1 MKYSLNPMKY
11 SLIAA
16 AVLSS
21 AALWAQDL
29 PQMSPKTTFEQRIGL
44 TDAKVT
50 YGRPSA
56 RGRDIFSE
64 IVPPGEHWR
73 LGANTKTLL
82 TLSSEVKFVGGA
94 LTAETSSLSSIYSLV
109 DQSSEVNLDGGALPA
124 GTYSLSLFPNDGV
137 WVLVINKNLEG
148 WGIYEY
154 NEKYDALRVSAPVEF
169 SSMKTESLLLAWDN
183 IQTNSADLIVSWG
196 DRMARFPMKVPT
208 ERLAKENIAKAIA
221 DPKAEWTVFRNAA
234 RYARENKMPEAESW
248 AKTAVKMKSDNWGTH
263 YLLAQILEENGKMS
277 EALKAAQNSL
287 EAGLTD
293 AKKMKKAF
301 ANEADVQALISR
313 LK

>member
-1 MKYSLNPMKY
+1 MKY

-21 AALWAQDL
+21 AGLWAQDL

-44 TDAKVT
+44 TDAKLT
-50 YGRPSA
+50 YSRPSA

-82 TLSSEVKFVGGA
+82 TLSSEVNF
-94 LTAETSSLSSIYSLV
+94 TS
-109 DQSSEVNLDGGALPA
+109 GALPA
-124 GTYSLSLFPNDGV
+124 GTYSLSLFPNDGE
-137 WVLVINKNLEG
+137 WVLVINKDLEG

-154 NEKYDALRVSAPVEF
+154 VEKNDALRVSAPMEVGT
-169 SSMKTESLLLAWDN
+169 MKTESLLLAWDN
-183 IQTNSADLIVSWG
+183 VQSNSADLIVSWG

-208 ERLAKENIAKAIA
+208 ERLAKENLAKAIA

-263 YLLAQILEENGKMS
+263 YLLAQILEENGKKS

>member
-1 MKYSLNPMKY
+1 MKY
-11 SLIAA
+11 SLIIA

-44 TDAKVT
+44 TDAKLT
-50 YGRPSA
+50 YSRPSA

-64 IVPPGEHWR
+64 IVPPAEHWR
-73 LGANTKTLL
+73 LGANAKTLL
-82 TLSSEVKFVGGA
+82 TLSSEVNF
-94 LTAETSSLSSIYSLV
+94 TSGS
-109 DQSSEVNLDGGALPA
+109 LPA
-124 GTYSLSLFPNDGV
+124 GTYSLSLFPNDGD
-137 WVLVINKNLEG
+137 WILVINKDLEG
-148 WGIYEY
+148 SGIYEY
-154 NEKYDALRVSAPVEF
+154 NEKNDALRVSAPMEF
-169 SSMKTESLLLAWDN
+169 GSMKTESLLLAWDN
-183 IQTNSADLIVSWG
+183 VQSKSADLIVSWG

-208 ERLAKENIAKAIA
+208 ERLAKENIAKAMA

-234 RYARENKMPEAESW
+234 RFARENKMPEAESW

-263 YLLAQILEENGKMS
+263 YLLAQILEENGKKS

-287 EAGLTD
+287 EAGLAD
-293 AKKMKKAF
+293 GKKMKKPF
-301 ANEADVQALISR
+301 ASEPDVQALISR

>member
-1 MKYSLNPMKY
+1 MKY

-44 TDAKVT
+44 TDAKLT
-50 YGRPSA
+50 YSRPSA

-82 TLSSEVKFVGGA
+82 TLSSEVNF
-94 LTAETSSLSSIYSLV
+94 TS
-109 DQSSEVNLDGGALPA
+109 GALPA
-124 GTYSLSLFPNDGV
+124 GTYSLSLFPNDGE
-137 WVLVINKNLEG
+137 WVLVINKDLEG

-154 NEKYDALRVSAPVEF
+154 VEKNDALRVSAPMEVGT
-169 SSMKTESLLLAWDN
+169 MNTESLLVAWDN
-183 IQTNSADLIVSWG
+183 VQSNSADLIVSWG

-208 ERLAKENIAKAIA
+208 ERLAKENLAKAMA
-221 DPKAEWTVFRNAA
+221 DPKAEWTVYRNAA

-248 AKTAVKMKSDNWGTH
+248 AKTAVKMKSDNWSTH
-263 YLLAQILEENGKMS
+263 YLLAQILEENGKKS

>member
-1 MKYSLNPMKY
+1 MKYSIM
-11 SLIAA
+11 IAA
-16 AVLSS
+16 ALSS

-56 RGRDIFSE
+56 RERDIFSE

-82 TLSSEVKFVGGA
+82 TLSSEVNFD
-94 LTAETSSLSSIYSLV
+94 S
-109 DQSSEVNLDGGALPA
+109 GALPA
-124 GTYSLSLFPNDGV
+124 GTYSLSLFPNDGE
-137 WVLVINKNLEG
+137 WVLVINKDLEG

-154 NEKYDALRVSAPVEF
+154 VEKNDALRVSAPVEF
-169 SSMKTESLLLAWDN
+169 GSMKTESLLLAWDN

-208 ERLAKENIAKAIA
+208 ERLAKENLAKALA
-221 DPKAEWTVFRNAA
+221 DPKAEWTVYRNAA

-248 AKTAVKMKSDNWGTH
+248 AKTAVKMKSDNWSTH
-263 YLLAQILEENGKMS
+263 YLLAQILEENGKKS

-287 EAGLTD
+287 EAGLAD
-293 AKKMKKAF
+293 GKKMKKAF
-301 ANEADVQALISR
+301 ANESDVQALISR

>member
-1 MKYSLNPMKY
+1 MKY

-29 PQMSPKTTFEQRIGL
+29 PQLSPKTTFEQRIGL

-50 YGRPSA
+50 YSRPSA

-82 TLSSEVKFVGGA
+82 TLSSEVNFEA
-94 LTAETSSLSSIYSLV
+94 
-109 DQSSEVNLDGGALPA
+109 GALPA
-124 GTYSLSLFPNDGV
+124 GTYSLSLFPKDGE
-137 WVLVINKNLEG
+137 WVLVINKDLEG

-154 NEKYDALRVSAPVEF
+154 VEKKDALRVSAPVEF
-169 SSMKTESLLLAWDN
+169 GSMKTESLLLAWDN

-196 DRMARFPMKVPT
+196 DRMARFPMTVPT

-263 YLLAQILEENGKMS
+263 YLLAQILEENGKKS

>member
-1 MKYSLNPMKY
+1 MKY

-44 TDAKVT
+44 TDAKLT
-50 YGRPSA
+50 YSRPSA

-82 TLSSEVKFVGGA
+82 TLSSEVNF
-94 LTAETSSLSSIYSLV
+94 TS
-109 DQSSEVNLDGGALPA
+109 GALPA
-124 GTYSLSLFPNDGV
+124 GTYSLSLFPNDGE
-137 WVLVINKNLEG
+137 WVLVINKDLEG

-154 NEKYDALRVSAPVEF
+154 VEKNDALRVSAPMEVG
-169 SSMKTESLLLAWDN
+169 SMKTESLLLAWDN
-183 IQTNSADLIVSWG
+183 VQSNSADLIVSWG

-208 ERLAKENIAKAIA
+208 ERLAKENIAKAMA
-221 DPKAEWTVFRNAA
+221 DPKAEWTVYRNAA

-248 AKTAVKMKSDNWGTH
+248 AKTAVKMKSDNWSTH
-263 YLLAQILEENGKMS
+263 YLLAQILEENGKKS

-287 EAGLTD
+287 EAGLAD
-293 AKKMKKAF
+293 GKKMKKAF
-301 ANEADVQALISR
+301 ANEPDVQALISR

>member
-1 MKYSLNPMKY
+1 MKY

-21 AALWAQDL
+21 AGLWAQDL

-44 TDAKVT
+44 TDAKLT
-50 YGRPSA
+50 YSRPSA

-82 TLSSEVKFVGGA
+82 TLSSEVNF
-94 LTAETSSLSSIYSLV
+94 TS
-109 DQSSEVNLDGGALPA
+109 GALPA
-124 GTYSLSLFPNDGV
+124 GTYSLSLFPNDGE
-137 WVLVINKNLEG
+137 WVLVINKDLEG

-154 NEKYDALRVSAPVEF
+154 VEKNDALRVSAPMEVGT
-169 SSMKTESLLLAWDN
+169 MKTESLLLAWDN
-183 IQTNSADLIVSWG
+183 VQSNSADLIVSWG

-208 ERLAKENIAKAIA
+208 ERLAKENLAKALA
-221 DPKAEWTVFRNAA
+221 DPKAEWTVYRNAA

-248 AKTAVKMKSDNWGTH
+248 AKTAVKMKSDNWSTH
-263 YLLAQILEENGKMS
+263 YLLAQILEENGKKS

-301 ANEADVQALISR
+301 ANEADVQALMSR

>member
-1 MKYSLNPMKY
+1 MKY
-11 SLIAA
+11 SLIIA

-56 RGRDIFSE
+56 RERDIFSE

-82 TLSSEVKFVGGA
+82 TLSSEVNF
-94 LTAETSSLSSIYSLV
+94 SS
-109 DQSSEVNLDGGALPA
+109 GALPA
-124 GTYSLSLFPNDGV
+124 GTYSLSLFPNDGE
-137 WVLVINKNLEG
+137 WVLVINKDLEG

-154 NEKYDALRVSAPVEF
+154 NEKSDALRVSAPVEF
-169 SSMKTESLLLAWDN
+169 GSMKTESLLLAWDN

-208 ERLAKENIAKAIA
+208 ERLAKENLAKALA
-221 DPKAEWTVFRNAA
+221 DPKAEWTVYRNAA

-263 YLLAQILEENGKMS
+263 YLLAQILEENGKKS

-287 EAGLTD
+287 EAGLAD
-293 AKKMKKAF
+293 GKKMKKAF
-301 ANEADVQALISR
+301 ANEPDVQALISR

>member
-1 MKYSLNPMKY
+1 MKN

-29 PQMSPKTTFEQRIGL
+29 PQLSPKTTFEQRIGL

-50 YGRPSA
+50 YSRPSA

-82 TLSSEVKFVGGA
+82 TLSSEVNFEGGA
-94 LTAETSSLSSIYSLV
+94 LA
-109 DQSSEVNLDGGALPA
+109 A
-124 GTYSLSLFPNDGV
+124 GTYSLSLFPNDGE
-137 WVLVINKNLEG
+137 WVLVINKDLEG

-154 NEKYDALRVSAPVEF
+154 VEKKDALRVSAPVEF
-169 SSMKTESLLLAWDN
+169 GSMKTESLLLAWDN

-196 DRMARFPMKVPT
+196 DRMARFPMTVPT

-221 DPKAEWTVFRNAA
+221 DPKAEWTVFRNVA

-263 YLLAQILEENGKMS
+263 YLLAQILEENGKKS

>member
-1 MKYSLNPMKY
+1 MKY

-50 YGRPSA
+50 YSRPSA

-82 TLSSEVKFVGGA
+82 TLSSEVKF
-94 LTAETSSLSSIYSLV
+94 TSGV
-109 DQSSEVNLDGGALPA
+109 LPA
-124 GTYSLSLFPNDGV
+124 GTYSLSLFPNDGE
-137 WVLVINKNLEG
+137 WVLVINKDLEG

-154 NEKYDALRVSAPVEF
+154 KEKSDALRVSAPVEF
-169 SSMKTESLLLAWDN
+169 GSMKTESLLLAWDN

-196 DRMARFPMKVPT
+196 DRMARFPMNVPT
-208 ERLAKENIAKAIA
+208 ERLAKENLAKALA

-263 YLLAQILEENGKMS
+263 YLLAQILEENGKKS

>member
-1 MKYSLNPMKY
+1 MKY

-21 AALWAQDL
+21 AGLWAQDL

-44 TDAKVT
+44 TDAKLT
-50 YGRPSA
+50 YSRPSA

-82 TLSSEVKFVGGA
+82 TLSSEVNF
-94 LTAETSSLSSIYSLV
+94 TS
-109 DQSSEVNLDGGALPA
+109 GALPA
-124 GTYSLSLFPNDGV
+124 GTYSLSLFPNDGE
-137 WVLVINKNLEG
+137 WVVVITKDLEG

-154 NEKYDALRVSAPVEF
+154 VEKNDALRVSAPMEVGT
-169 SSMKTESLLLAWDN
+169 MKTESLLLAWDN
-183 IQTNSADLIVSWG
+183 VQSNSADLIVSWG

-208 ERLAKENIAKAIA
+208 ERLAKENIAKAMA
-221 DPKAEWTVFRNAA
+221 DPKAEWTVYRNAA

-248 AKTAVKMKSDNWGTH
+248 AKTAVKMKSDNWSTH
-263 YLLAQILEENGKMS
+263 YLLAQILEENGKKS

>member
-1 MKYSLNPMKY
+1 MKY

-50 YGRPSA
+50 YSRPSA

-82 TLSSEVKFVGGA
+82 TLSSEVNF
-94 LTAETSSLSSIYSLV
+94 E
-109 DQSSEVNLDGGALPA
+109 GGALPA
-124 GTYSLSLFPNDGV
+124 GTYSLSLFPNDGE
-137 WVLVINKNLEG
+137 WILVINKDLEG

-154 NEKYDALRVSAPVEF
+154 VEKNDALRVSAPVEF
-169 SSMKTESLLLAWDN
+169 GTMKTESLLLAWDN

-208 ERLAKENIAKAIA
+208 ERLAKENLAKALA
-221 DPKAEWTVFRNAA
+221 DPKAEWTVYRNAA

-263 YLLAQILEENGKMS
+263 YLLAQILEENGKKS

-287 EAGLTD
+287 EAGLAD

>member
-1 MKYSLNPMKY
+1 MKY

-21 AALWAQDL
+21 AGLWAQDL

-44 TDAKVT
+44 TDAKLT
-50 YGRPSA
+50 YSRPSA

-82 TLSSEVKFVGGA
+82 TLSSEVNF
-94 LTAETSSLSSIYSLV
+94 SS
-109 DQSSEVNLDGGALPA
+109 GALPA
-124 GTYSLSLFPNDGV
+124 GTYSLSLFPNDGE
-137 WVLVINKNLEG
+137 WVLVINKDLEG

-154 NEKYDALRVSAPVEF
+154 VEKNDALRVSAPMEVGT
-169 SSMKTESLLLAWDN
+169 MKTESLLLAWDN
-183 IQTNSADLIVSWG
+183 VQSNSADLIVSWG

-208 ERLAKENIAKAIA
+208 ERLAKENLAKAIA

-248 AKTAVKMKSDNWGTH
+248 AKTAVKMKSDNWSTH
-263 YLLAQILEENGKMS
+263 YLLAQILEENGKKS

-293 AKKMKKAF
+293 AKKMKKPF
-301 ANEADVQALISR
+301 ANEPDVQALISR

>member
-1 MKYSLNPMKY
+1 MKN
-11 SLIAA
+11 SLIIA

-21 AALWAQDL
+21 TALWAQDL
-29 PQMSPKTTFEQRIGL
+29 PQLSPKTTFEQRIGL
-44 TDAKVT
+44 TDAKLT
-50 YGRPSA
+50 YSRPSA

-82 TLSSEVKFVGGA
+82 TLSSEVNFTSGA
-94 LTAETSSLSSIYSLV
+94 LA
-109 DQSSEVNLDGGALPA
+109 A
-124 GTYSLSLFPNDGV
+124 GTYSLSLFPNDGD
-137 WVLVINKNLEG
+137 WVLVISTNVEG

-154 NEKYDALRVSAPVEF
+154 NEKNDALRVSAPMEF
-169 SSMKTESLLLAWDN
+169 GSMKTESLLLAWDN
-183 IQTNSADLIVSWG
+183 IQANSADLIVSWG

-208 ERLAKENIAKAIA
+208 ERLAKENIAKAMA

-248 AKTAVKMKSDNWGTH
+248 AKTAVKMKSDNWSTH
-263 YLLAQILEENGKMS
+263 YLLAQILEENGKKS

-287 EAGLTD
+287 EAGLAD
-293 AKKMKKAF
+293 AKKMKKPF
-301 ANEADVQALISR
+301 ASEADVQALISR

>member
-1 MKYSLNPMKY
+1 MKY

-44 TDAKVT
+44 TDAKLT
-50 YGRPSA
+50 YSRPSA

-82 TLSSEVKFVGGA
+82 TLSS
-94 LTAETSSLSSIYSLV
+94 
-109 DQSSEVNLDGGALPA
+109 DVNFDSGALPA
-124 GTYSLSLFPNDGV
+124 GTYSLSLFPNDGE
-137 WVLVINKNLEG
+137 WVLVINKDLEG

-154 NEKYDALRVSAPVEF
+154 NEKNDALRVSAPVEF
-169 SSMKTESLLLAWDN
+169 GSMKTESLLLAWDN

-208 ERLAKENIAKAIA
+208 ERLAKENLAKALA
-221 DPKAEWTVFRNAA
+221 DPKAEWTVYRNAA

-263 YLLAQILEENGKMS
+263 YLLAQILEENGKKS

>member
-1 MKYSLNPMKY
+1 MKY

-29 PQMSPKTTFEQRIGL
+29 PQLSPKTTFEQRIGL

-56 RGRDIFSE
+56 RERDIFSE

-82 TLSSEVKFVGGA
+82 TLSSEVNF
-94 LTAETSSLSSIYSLV
+94 E
-109 DQSSEVNLDGGALPA
+109 GGALPA
-124 GTYSLSLFPNDGV
+124 GTYSLSLFPNDGE
-137 WVLVINKNLEG
+137 WVLVISKDLEG
-148 WGIYEY
+148 FGIYEY
-154 NEKYDALRVSAPVEF
+154 NEKSDALRVSAPVEF
-169 SSMKTESLLLAWDN
+169 GSMKTESLLLAWDN

-208 ERLAKENIAKAIA
+208 ERLAKENLAKAVA

-263 YLLAQILEENGKMS
+263 YLLAQILEENGKKL

-293 AKKMKKAF
+293 GKKMKKAF
-301 ANEADVQALISR
+301 AYEADVQALIMR

>member
-1 MKYSLNPMKY
+1 M
-11 SLIAA
+11 IA

-44 TDAKVT
+44 TDAKLT
-50 YGRPSA
+50 YSRPSA

-82 TLSSEVKFVGGA
+82 TLSSEVNF
-94 LTAETSSLSSIYSLV
+94 SS
-109 DQSSEVNLDGGALPA
+109 GALPA
-124 GTYSLSLFPNDGV
+124 GTYSLSLFPNDGD
-137 WVLVINKNLEG
+137 WVLVINKDLEG

-154 NEKYDALRVSAPVEF
+154 NEKSDALRVSAPVEF
-169 SSMKTESLLLAWDN
+169 GSMKTESLLLAWDN
-183 IQTNSADLIVSWG
+183 VQSNSADLIVSWG

-208 ERLAKENIAKAIA
+208 ERLAKENLAKALA
-221 DPKAEWTVFRNAA
+221 DPKAEWTVYRNAA

-263 YLLAQILEENGKMS
+263 YLLAQILEENGKKS

-287 EAGLTD
+287 EAGLAD
-293 AKKMKKAF
+293 GKKMKKAF
-301 ANEADVQALISR
+301 ANESDVQALISR

>member
-1 MKYSLNPMKY
+1 MKY

-44 TDAKVT
+44 TDAKLT

-56 RGRDIFSE
+56 RERDIFSE

-82 TLSSEVKFVGGA
+82 TLSS
-94 LTAETSSLSSIYSLV
+94 
-109 DQSSEVNLDGGALPA
+109 DVNFSAGALPA
-124 GTYSLSLFPNDGV
+124 GTYSLSLFPNDGE
-137 WVLVINKNLEG
+137 WVLVINKDLEG

-154 NEKYDALRVSAPVEF
+154 VEKSDALRVSAPVEF
-169 SSMKTESLLLAWDN
+169 GSMKTESLLLAWDN

-263 YLLAQILEENGKMS
+263 YLLAQILEENGKKS

-301 ANEADVQALISR
+301 ANEPDVQALISR

>member
-1 MKYSLNPMKY
+1 MKYSIM
-11 SLIAA
+11 IA

-50 YGRPSA
+50 YSRPSA

-82 TLSSEVKFVGGA
+82 TLSSEVNF
-94 LTAETSSLSSIYSLV
+94 SS
-109 DQSSEVNLDGGALPA
+109 GALPA
-124 GTYSLSLFPNDGV
+124 GTYSLSLFPNDGD
-137 WVLVINKNLEG
+137 WVLVINKDLEG

-154 NEKYDALRVSAPVEF
+154 NEKSDALRVSAPVEF
-169 SSMKTESLLLAWDN
+169 GSMKTESLLLAWDN
-183 IQTNSADLIVSWG
+183 VQSNSADLIVSWG

-208 ERLAKENIAKAIA
+208 ERLAKENLAKALA
-221 DPKAEWTVFRNAA
+221 DPKAEWTVYRNAA

-263 YLLAQILEENGKMS
+263 YLLAQILEENGKKS

-287 EAGLTD
+287 EAGLAD
-293 AKKMKKAF
+293 GKKMKKAF
-301 ANEADVQALISR
+301 ANESDVQALISR

>member
-1 MKYSLNPMKY
+1 MKY
-11 SLIAA
+11 SLIIA

-50 YGRPSA
+50 YSRPSA

-82 TLSSEVKFVGGA
+82 TLSSEVNF
-94 LTAETSSLSSIYSLV
+94 SS
-109 DQSSEVNLDGGALPA
+109 GALPA
-124 GTYSLSLFPNDGV
+124 GTYSLSLFPNDGD
-137 WVLVINKNLEG
+137 WVLVINKDLEG

-154 NEKYDALRVSAPVEF
+154 NEKSDALRVSAPVEF
-169 SSMKTESLLLAWDN
+169 GSMKTESLLLAWDN
-183 IQTNSADLIVSWG
+183 VQSNSADLIVSWG

-208 ERLAKENIAKAIA
+208 ERLAKENLAKALA
-221 DPKAEWTVFRNAA
+221 DPKAEWTVYRNAA

-263 YLLAQILEENGKMS
+263 YLLAQILEENGKKS

-287 EAGLTD
+287 EAGLAD
-293 AKKMKKAF
+293 GKKMKKAF
-301 ANEADVQALISR
+301 ANESDVQALISR

>member
-1 MKYSLNPMKY
+1 MKN
-11 SLIAA
+11 SLIIA

-21 AALWAQDL
+21 TALWAQDL
-29 PQMSPKTTFEQRIGL
+29 PQLSPKTTFEQRIGL
-44 TDAKVT
+44 TDAKLT
-50 YGRPSA
+50 YSRPSA

-82 TLSSEVKFVGGA
+82 TLSSEVNFTSGA
-94 LTAETSSLSSIYSLV
+94 LA
-109 DQSSEVNLDGGALPA
+109 A
-124 GTYSLSLFPNDGV
+124 GTYSLSLFPNDGD
-137 WVLVINKNLEG
+137 WVLVISTNVEG

-154 NEKYDALRVSAPVEF
+154 NEKNDALRVSAPMEF
-169 SSMKTESLLLAWDN
+169 GSMKTESLLLAWDN
-183 IQTNSADLIVSWG
+183 IQANSADLIVSWG

-208 ERLAKENIAKAIA
+208 ERLAKENIAKAMA

-248 AKTAVKMKSDNWGTH
+248 AKTAVKMKSDNWSTH
-263 YLLAQILEENGKMS
+263 YLLAQILEENGKKS

-287 EAGLTD
+287 EAGLAD
-293 AKKMKKAF
+293 AKKMKKPF
-301 ANEADVQALISR
+301 ANEPDVQALISR

>member
-1 MKYSLNPMKY
+1 MKY

-44 TDAKVT
+44 TDAKLT
-50 YGRPSA
+50 YSRPSA

-82 TLSSEVKFVGGA
+82 TLSSEVNF
-94 LTAETSSLSSIYSLV
+94 E
-109 DQSSEVNLDGGALPA
+109 GGALPA
-124 GTYSLSLFPNDGV
+124 GTYSLSLFPNDGE
-137 WVLVINKNLEG
+137 WVLVINKDLEG

-154 NEKYDALRVSAPVEF
+154 VEKNDALRVSAPMEVGT
-169 SSMKTESLLLAWDN
+169 MKTESLLLAWDN
-183 IQTNSADLIVSWG
+183 VQSNSADLIVSWG

-208 ERLAKENIAKAIA
+208 ERLAKENLAKALA
-221 DPKAEWTVFRNAA
+221 DPKAEWTVYRNAA

-248 AKTAVKMKSDNWGTH
+248 AKTAVKMKSDNWSTH
-263 YLLAQILEENGKMS
+263 YLLAQILEENGKKS

>member
-1 MKYSLNPMKY
+1 MKY

-21 AALWAQDL
+21 AGLWAQDL

-44 TDAKVT
+44 TDAKLT
-50 YGRPSA
+50 YSRPSA

-82 TLSSEVKFVGGA
+82 TLSSEVNF
-94 LTAETSSLSSIYSLV
+94 TS
-109 DQSSEVNLDGGALPA
+109 GALPA
-124 GTYSLSLFPNDGV
+124 GTYSLSLFPNDGE
-137 WVLVINKNLEG
+137 WVLVINKDLEG

-154 NEKYDALRVSAPVEF
+154 NEKNDALRVSAPMEVGT
-169 SSMKTESLLLAWDN
+169 MNTESLLLAWDN
-183 IQTNSADLIVSWG
+183 VQSNSADLIVSWG

-208 ERLAKENIAKAIA
+208 ERLAKENLAKALA
-221 DPKAEWTVFRNAA
+221 DPKAEWTVYRNAA

-248 AKTAVKMKSDNWGTH
+248 AKTAVKMKSDNWSTH
-263 YLLAQILEENGKMS
+263 YLLAQILEENGKKS

>member
-1 MKYSLNPMKY
+1 MKY

-21 AALWAQDL
+21 AGLWAQDL

-44 TDAKVT
+44 TDAKLT
-50 YGRPSA
+50 YSRPSA

-82 TLSSEVKFVGGA
+82 TLSSEVNF
-94 LTAETSSLSSIYSLV
+94 E
-109 DQSSEVNLDGGALPA
+109 GGALPA
-124 GTYSLSLFPNDGV
+124 GTYSLSLFPNDGE
-137 WVLVINKNLEG
+137 WVLVINKDLEG

-154 NEKYDALRVSAPVEF
+154 VEKNDALRVSAPVEF
-169 SSMKTESLLLAWDN
+169 GSMKTESLLLAWDN

-208 ERLAKENIAKAIA
+208 ERLAKENLAKALA
-221 DPKAEWTVFRNAA
+221 DPKAEWTVYRNAA

-248 AKTAVKMKSDNWGTH
+248 AKTAVKMKSDNWSTH
-263 YLLAQILEENGKMS
+263 YLLAQILEENGKKS

-287 EAGLTD
+287 EAGLAD
-293 AKKMKKAF
+293 GKKMKKPF
-301 ANEADVQALISR
+301 ANESDVQALISR

>member
-1 MKYSLNPMKY
+1 MKY
-11 SLIAA
+11 SLIIA

-44 TDAKVT
+44 TDAKLT
-50 YGRPSA
+50 YSRPSA

-82 TLSSEVKFVGGA
+82 TLSSEVNF
-94 LTAETSSLSSIYSLV
+94 SS
-109 DQSSEVNLDGGALPA
+109 GALPA
-124 GTYSLSLFPNDGV
+124 GTYSLSLFPNDGD
-137 WVLVINKNLEG
+137 WVLVISTNIEG

-154 NEKYDALRVSAPVEF
+154 DEKNDALRVTAPMEVG
-169 SSMKTESLLLAWDN
+169 SMKTESLLLAWDN
-183 IQTNSADLIVSWG
+183 VQSNSADLIVSWG

-208 ERLAKENIAKAIA
+208 ERLAKENLAKAMA
-221 DPKAEWTVFRNAA
+221 DPKAEWTVYRNAA

-263 YLLAQILEENGKMS
+263 YLLAQILEENGKKS

-287 EAGLTD
+287 EAGL
-293 AKKMKKAF
+293 AEGKKMKKAF
-301 ANEADVQALISR
+301 ANEPDVQALISR

>member
-1 MKYSLNPMKY
+1 MKY

-44 TDAKVT
+44 TDAKLT
-50 YGRPSA
+50 YSRPSA

-82 TLSSEVKFVGGA
+82 TLSSEVNF
-94 LTAETSSLSSIYSLV
+94 TS
-109 DQSSEVNLDGGALPA
+109 GALPA
-124 GTYSLSLFPNDGV
+124 GTYSLSLFPNDGE
-137 WVLVINKNLEG
+137 WVLVINKDLEG

-154 NEKYDALRVSAPVEF
+154 VEKNDALRVSAPMEVGT
-169 SSMKTESLLLAWDN
+169 MKTESLLLAWDN
-183 IQTNSADLIVSWG
+183 VQSNSADLIVSWG

-208 ERLAKENIAKAIA
+208 ERLAKENLAKALA
-221 DPKAEWTVFRNAA
+221 DPKAEWTVYRNAA

-248 AKTAVKMKSDNWGTH
+248 AKTAVKMKSDNWSTH
-263 YLLAQILEENGKMS
+263 YLLAQILEENGKKS

>member
-1 MKYSLNPMKY
+1 MKYSIM
-11 SLIAA
+11 IA

-44 TDAKVT
+44 TDAKLT
-50 YGRPSA
+50 YSRPSA

-82 TLSSEVKFVGGA
+82 TLSSEVNF
-94 LTAETSSLSSIYSLV
+94 SS
-109 DQSSEVNLDGGALPA
+109 GALPA
-124 GTYSLSLFPNDGV
+124 GTYSLSPFPNDGD
-137 WVLVINKNLEG
+137 WVLVISTNIEG

-154 NEKYDALRVSAPVEF
+154 DEKNDALRVTAPMEVG
-169 SSMKTESLLLAWDN
+169 SMKTESLLLAWDN

-208 ERLAKENIAKAIA
+208 ERLAKENLAKALA
-221 DPKAEWTVFRNAA
+221 DPKAEWTVYRNAA

-263 YLLAQILEENGKMS
+263 YLLAQILEENGKKS

-287 EAGLTD
+287 EAGLAD
-293 AKKMKKAF
+293 GKKMKKAF
-301 ANEADVQALISR
+301 ANESDVQALISR

>member
-1 MKYSLNPMKY
+1 MKY

-56 RGRDIFSE
+56 RERDIFSE

-82 TLSSEVKFVGGA
+82 TLSSEVNF
-94 LTAETSSLSSIYSLV
+94 SS
-109 DQSSEVNLDGGALPA
+109 GALPA
-124 GTYSLSLFPNDGV
+124 GTYSLSLFPNDGE
-137 WVLVINKNLEG
+137 WVLVINKDLEG

-154 NEKYDALRVSAPVEF
+154 NEKSDALRVSAPVEF
-169 SSMKTESLLLAWDN
+169 GSMKTESLLLAWDN
-183 IQTNSADLIVSWG
+183 IQNNSADLIVSWG

-208 ERLAKENIAKAIA
+208 ERLAKENLAKALA
-221 DPKAEWTVFRNAA
+221 DPKAEWTVYRNAA

-263 YLLAQILEENGKMS
+263 YLLAQILEENGKKS

-287 EAGLTD
+287 EAGLAD
-293 AKKMKKAF
+293 GKKMKKAF
-301 ANEADVQALISR
+301 ANESDVQALISR

>member
-1 MKYSLNPMKY
+1 MKN
-11 SLIAA
+11 SLIIA

-21 AALWAQDL
+21 TALWAQDL
-29 PQMSPKTTFEQRIGL
+29 PQLSPKTTFEQRIGL
-44 TDAKVT
+44 TDAKLT
-50 YGRPSA
+50 YSRPSA

-82 TLSSEVKFVGGA
+82 TLSSEVNFTSGA
-94 LTAETSSLSSIYSLV
+94 LA
-109 DQSSEVNLDGGALPA
+109 A
-124 GTYSLSLFPNDGV
+124 GTYSLSLFPNDGD
-137 WVLVINKNLEG
+137 WVLVISTNVEG

-154 NEKYDALRVSAPVEF
+154 NEKNDALRVSAPMEF
-169 SSMKTESLLLAWDN
+169 GSMKTESLLLAWDN
-183 IQTNSADLIVSWG
+183 IQANSADLIVSWG

-208 ERLAKENIAKAIA
+208 ERLAKENLAKAMA

-248 AKTAVKMKSDNWGTH
+248 AKTAVKMKSDNWSTH
-263 YLLAQILEENGKMS
+263 YLLAQILEENGKKS

-287 EAGLTD
+287 EAGLAD
-293 AKKMKKAF
+293 GKKMKKPF
-301 ANEADVQALISR
+301 ASEPDVQALISR

>member
-1 MKYSLNPMKY
+1 M
-11 SLIAA
+11 IA

-44 TDAKVT
+44 TDAKLT
-50 YGRPSA
+50 YSRPSA

-82 TLSSEVKFVGGA
+82 TLSSEVNF
-94 LTAETSSLSSIYSLV
+94 SS
-109 DQSSEVNLDGGALPA
+109 GALPA
-124 GTYSLSLFPNDGV
+124 GTYSLSLFPNDGD
-137 WVLVINKNLEG
+137 WVLVISTNIEG

-154 NEKYDALRVSAPVEF
+154 DEKNDALRVTAPMEVG
-169 SSMKTESLLLAWDN
+169 SMKTESLLLAWDN
-183 IQTNSADLIVSWG
+183 VQSNSADLIVSWG

-208 ERLAKENIAKAIA
+208 ERLAKENLAKALA
-221 DPKAEWTVFRNAA
+221 DPKAEWTVYRNAA

-263 YLLAQILEENGKMS
+263 YLLAQILEENGKKS

-287 EAGLTD
+287 EAGLAD
-293 AKKMKKAF
+293 GKKMKKAF
-301 ANEADVQALISR
+301 ANESDVQALISR

>member
-1 MKYSLNPMKY
+1 MKY

-50 YGRPSA
+50 YSRPSA

-82 TLSSEVKFVGGA
+82 TLSSEVNF
-94 LTAETSSLSSIYSLV
+94 E
-109 DQSSEVNLDGGALPA
+109 GGALPA
-124 GTYSLSLFPNDGV
+124 GTYSLSLFPNDGE
-137 WVLVINKNLEG
+137 WVLVINKDLEG

-154 NEKYDALRVSAPVEF
+154 NEKNDALRVSAPVEF
-169 SSMKTESLLLAWDN
+169 GSMKTESLLLAWDN

-221 DPKAEWTVFRNAA
+221 DPKAEWTVYRNAA

-263 YLLAQILEENGKMS
+263 YLLAQILEENGKKS

>member
-1 MKYSLNPMKY
+1 MKY

-21 AALWAQDL
+21 AGLWAQDL

-44 TDAKVT
+44 TDAKLT
-50 YGRPSA
+50 YSRPSA

-82 TLSSEVKFVGGA
+82 TLSSEVNF
-94 LTAETSSLSSIYSLV
+94 TS
-109 DQSSEVNLDGGALPA
+109 GALPA
-124 GTYSLSLFPNDGV
+124 GTYSLSLFPNDGE
-137 WVLVINKNLEG
+137 WVLVINKDLEG

-154 NEKYDALRVSAPVEF
+154 VEKNDALRVSAPMEVGT
-169 SSMKTESLLLAWDN
+169 MKTESLLLAWDN
-183 IQTNSADLIVSWG
+183 VQSNSADLIVSWG

-208 ERLAKENIAKAIA
+208 ERLAKENLAKAIA

-248 AKTAVKMKSDNWGTH
+248 AKTAVKMKSDNWSTH
-263 YLLAQILEENGKMS
+263 YLLAQILEENGKKS

>member
-1 MKYSLNPMKY
+1 MKY

-44 TDAKVT
+44 TDAKLT
-50 YGRPSA
+50 YSRPSA

-82 TLSSEVKFVGGA
+82 TLSSEVNF
-94 LTAETSSLSSIYSLV
+94 E
-109 DQSSEVNLDGGALPA
+109 GGALPA
-124 GTYSLSLFPNDGV
+124 GTYSLSLFPNDGE
-137 WVLVINKNLEG
+137 WVLVINKDLEG

-154 NEKYDALRVSAPVEF
+154 VEKNDALRVRAPVEF
-169 SSMKTESLLLAWDN
+169 GSMKTESLLLAWDN

-208 ERLAKENIAKAIA
+208 ERLAKENLAKALA
-221 DPKAEWTVFRNAA
+221 DPKAEWTVYRNAA

-248 AKTAVKMKSDNWGTH
+248 AKTAVKMKSDNWSTH
-263 YLLAQILEENGKMS
+263 YLLAQILEENGKKS

-287 EAGLTD
+287 EAGLAD
-293 AKKMKKAF
+293 GKKMKKLF

>member
-1 MKYSLNPMKY
+1 M
-11 SLIAA
+11 IA

-44 TDAKVT
+44 TDAKLT
-50 YGRPSA
+50 YSRPSA

-82 TLSSEVKFVGGA
+82 TLSSEVNF
-94 LTAETSSLSSIYSLV
+94 SS
-109 DQSSEVNLDGGALPA
+109 GALPA
-124 GTYSLSLFPNDGV
+124 GTYSLSLFPNDGDL
-137 WVLVINKNLEG
+137 VLVISTNIEG

-154 NEKYDALRVSAPVEF
+154 DEKNDALRVTAPMEVG
-169 SSMKTESLLLAWDN
+169 SMMTESLLLAWDN
-183 IQTNSADLIVSWG
+183 VQSNSADLIVSWG

-208 ERLAKENIAKAIA
+208 ERLAKENLAKAMA
-221 DPKAEWTVFRNAA
+221 DPKAEWTVYRNAA

-263 YLLAQILEENGKMS
+263 YLLAQILEENGKKS

-287 EAGLTD
+287 EAGLAD
-293 AKKMKKAF
+293 GKKMKKAF
-301 ANEADVQALISR
+301 ANESDVQALISR

>member
-1 MKYSLNPMKY
+1 M
-11 SLIAA
+11 IA

-50 YGRPSA
+50 YSRPSA

-82 TLSSEVKFVGGA
+82 TLSSEVNF
-94 LTAETSSLSSIYSLV
+94 SS
-109 DQSSEVNLDGGALPA
+109 GALPA
-124 GTYSLSLFPNDGV
+124 GTYSLSLFPNDGD
-137 WVLVINKNLEG
+137 WVLVINKDLEG

-154 NEKYDALRVSAPVEF
+154 NEKSDALRVSAPVEF
-169 SSMKTESLLLAWDN
+169 GSMKTESLLLAWDN
-183 IQTNSADLIVSWG
+183 VQSNSADLIVSWG

-208 ERLAKENIAKAIA
+208 ERLAKENLAKALA
-221 DPKAEWTVFRNAA
+221 DPKAEWTVYRNAA

-263 YLLAQILEENGKMS
+263 YLLAQILEENGKKS

-287 EAGLTD
+287 EAGLAD
-293 AKKMKKAF
+293 GKKMKKAF
-301 ANEADVQALISR
+301 ANESDVQALISR

>member
-1 MKYSLNPMKY
+1 MKY
-11 SLIAA
+11 SLIIA

-44 TDAKVT
+44 TDAKLT
-50 YGRPSA
+50 YSRPSA

-82 TLSSEVKFVGGA
+82 TLSSEVNF
-94 LTAETSSLSSIYSLV
+94 SS
-109 DQSSEVNLDGGALPA
+109 GALPA
-124 GTYSLSLFPNDGV
+124 GTYSLSLFPHDGD
-137 WVLVINKNLEG
+137 WVLVISTNIEG

-154 NEKYDALRVSAPVEF
+154 DEKNDALRVTAPMEVG
-169 SSMKTESLLLAWDN
+169 SMKTESLLLAWDN

-208 ERLAKENIAKAIA
+208 ERLAKENLAKALA
-221 DPKAEWTVFRNAA
+221 DPKAEWTVYRNAA

-263 YLLAQILEENGKMS
+263 YLLAQILEENGKKS

-287 EAGLTD
+287 EAGLAD
-293 AKKMKKAF
+293 GKKMKKAF
-301 ANEADVQALISR
+301 ANESDVQALISR

>member
-1 MKYSLNPMKY
+1 MKN
-11 SLIAA
+11 SLIIA

-21 AALWAQDL
+21 TALWAQDL
-29 PQMSPKTTFEQRIGL
+29 PQLSPKTTFEQRIGL
-44 TDAKVT
+44 TDAKLT
-50 YGRPSA
+50 YSRPSA

-82 TLSSEVKFVGGA
+82 TLSSEVNFTSGA
-94 LTAETSSLSSIYSLV
+94 LA
-109 DQSSEVNLDGGALPA
+109 A
-124 GTYSLSLFPNDGV
+124 GTYSLSLFPNDGD
-137 WVLVINKNLEG
+137 WVLVISTNVEG

-154 NEKYDALRVSAPVEF
+154 NEKNDALRVSAPMEF
-169 SSMKTESLLLAWDN
+169 GSMKTESLLLAWDN
-183 IQTNSADLIVSWG
+183 IQANSADLIVSWG

-208 ERLAKENIAKAIA
+208 ERLAKENLAKAMA

-248 AKTAVKMKSDNWGTH
+248 AKTAVKMKSDNWSTH
-263 YLLAQILEENGKMS
+263 YLLAQILEENGKKS

-287 EAGLTD
+287 EAGLAD
-293 AKKMKKAF
+293 AKKMKKPF
-301 ANEADVQALISR
+301 ANEPDVQALISR